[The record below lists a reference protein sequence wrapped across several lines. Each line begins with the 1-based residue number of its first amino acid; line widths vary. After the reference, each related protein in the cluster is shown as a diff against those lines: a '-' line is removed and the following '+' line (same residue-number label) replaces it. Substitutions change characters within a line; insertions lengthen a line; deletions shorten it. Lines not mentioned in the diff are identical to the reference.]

1 MNNPLSKEQFEAL
14 AAMVEL
20 GQQDRTHYLET
31 YAEENEESP
40 EMIAA
45 GRRQVE
51 LASEALA
58 ALRSDEETP
67 DATEAPV
74 VADVEDEGPGHLIT
88 ISADFRVAN
97 YSDSARG
104 PLERTVSDILED
116 ASNDGIFSI
125 PEVVDASFLSAEI
138 TADYAEDE

>member
-58 ALRSDEETP
+58 ALRGDEEAP
-67 DATEAPV
+67 EATEAPV
-74 VADVEDEGPGHLIT
+74 VTDVEDEGPGHLIT

-97 YSDSARG
+97 YS
-104 PLERTVSDILED
+104 VSDILED

>member
-1 MNNPLSKEQFEAL
+1 MSNTLSKEQLEAL

-20 GQQDRTHYLET
+20 GQQDRTHYLVT

-58 ALRSDEETP
+58 ALRGNEESP
-67 DATEAPV
+67 DATGAPV
-74 VADVEDEGPGHLIT
+74 ATEVEDEGVGHLVT

-97 YSDSARG
+97 YSESARD

-138 TADYAEDE
+138 TATYAEEE